1 MLSSKIV
8 LPLIF
13 IAALALVAAPVA
25 YAVNDS
31 LKATQKDDDYDDE
44 ELVNVEGEVTA
55 YLYDDWEEYADDE
68 DDVEEDDIDDFRDD
82 LDDDDDENETDD
94 EDDEDNET
102 KRVKAFVIDD
112 EIIVTFGPWWY
123 WEWLGFNWTDFVEVG
138 DNVNVTGDWE
148 VYDEDNNTMVLGAW
162 HISNLTTDEELTI
175 KEEGRPPW
183 AGGPKALG
191 IDPWPLSK
199 LDD

>member
-8 LPLIF
+8 LPLVV
-13 IAALALVAAPVA
+13 IAALVLVAAPVA
-25 YAVNDS
+25 FAVSDN
-31 LKATQKDDDYDDE
+31 LNAKQNDDDYDDE
-44 ELVNVEGEVTA
+44 THDELVSVEGEVTA
-55 YLYDDWEEYADDE
+55 YLYDDWEEDDE
-68 DDVEEDDIDDFRDD
+68 DDM
-82 LDDDDDENETDD
+82 DDD
-94 EDDEDNET
+94 DNET
-102 KRVKAFVIDD
+102 KRVNAFVIDD
-112 EIIVTFGPWWY
+112 NITVTFGPWWY
-123 WEWLGFNWTDFVEVG
+123 WEWLGFNWTDFIEIG
-138 DNVNVTGDWE
+138 DNVNVTGEWE
-148 VYDEDNNTMVLGAW
+148 DDNSTILCAW

>member
-8 LPLIF
+8 LPLVV

-25 YAVNDS
+25 YAVNDNM
-31 LKATQKDDDYDDE
+31 KAKQTDDDDDE
-44 ELVNVEGEVTA
+44 THDELVSVEGEVTA
-55 YLYDDWEEYADDE
+55 YLYDDWEEYEDDE
-68 DDVEEDDIDDFRDD
+68 DDTDDE
-82 LDDDDDENETDD
+82 DENETDD
-94 EDDEDNET
+94 DDNDT
-102 KRVKAFVIDD
+102 KRLKAFVIDD

-123 WEWLGFNWTDFVEVG
+123 WEWLGFNWTDFVEIG
-138 DNVNVTGDWE
+138 DNVNVTGEWE
-148 VYDEDNNTMVLGAW
+148 DDNNTVLCAW
-162 HISNLTTDEELTI
+162 HISNLTTDDELTI

>member
-8 LPLIF
+8 LSLVV

-25 YAVNDS
+25 YAVNDN
-31 LKATQKDDDYDDE
+31 LKAKDKGDDYDDGTCD
-44 ELVNVEGEVTA
+44 ELVSVEGEVTA
-55 YLYDDWEEYADDE
+55 YIYDDCEEYE
-68 DDVEEDDIDDFRDD
+68 DD
-82 LDDDDDENETDD
+82 LDDQNETDD
-94 EDDEDNET
+94 DDESDDNET
-102 KRVKAFVIDD
+102 DDDANETMRIKAFVIDD
-112 EIIVTFGPWWY
+112 NITVTFGPWWY
-123 WEWLGFNWTDFVEVG
+123 WEWLGFNWTDFIEIG
-138 DNVNVTGDWE
+138 DNVNVTGEWE
-148 VYDEDNNTMVLGAW
+148 DDDNSTVLCAW

>member
-1 MLSSKIV
+1 MFSSKIV
-8 LPLIF
+8 LPLVV

-25 YAVNDS
+25 YAVNDT
-31 LKATQKDDDYDDE
+31 LKAKDKGDDYDDDE
-44 ELVNVEGEVTA
+44 CAELVSVEGEVTA
-55 YLYDDWEEYADDE
+55 YLYDDWEEYEDDE
-68 DDVEEDDIDDFRDD
+68 DEVEEDDFRDD
-82 LDDDDDENETDD
+82 LYDDDDED
-94 EDDEDNET
+94 EDDDDNET
-102 KRVKAFVIDD
+102 KRIRAFVIDD
-112 EIIVTFGPWWY
+112 DVIVTFGPWWY

-148 VYDEDNNTMVLGAW
+148 VYDEENNTMVLCAW

-191 IDPWPLSK
+191 IDPWPLSE

>member
-8 LPLIF
+8 LPLVV
-13 IAALALVAAPVA
+13 IAALVLVAAPVA
-25 YAVNDS
+25 FAVSDN
-31 LKATQKDDDYDDE
+31 LNAKQNDDDYDDE
-44 ELVNVEGEVTA
+44 THDELVSVEGEVTA
-55 YLYDDWEEYADDE
+55 YLYDDWEEDDE
-68 DDVEEDDIDDFRDD
+68 DDM
-82 LDDDDDENETDD
+82 DDD
-94 EDDEDNET
+94 DNET
-102 KRVKAFVIDD
+102 KRVNAFVIDD
-112 EIIVTFGPWWY
+112 NITVTFGPWWY
-123 WEWLGFNWTDFVEVG
+123 WEWLGFNWTDFIEIG
-138 DNVNVTGDWE
+138 DNVNVTGEWE
-148 VYDEDNNTMVLGAW
+148 DDNSTVLCAW